1 MKAHNNISIYG
12 HRTGEWDSLFLINI
26 RRLVIITLFAMSMMP
41 EDDDM
46 GVLTTVMEE
55 EETDISK
62 LDFSHVSKHPYL
74 SKVFCWICTPPYI

>member
-1 MKAHNNISIYG
+1 
-12 HRTGEWDSLFLINI
+12 
-26 RRLVIITLFAMSMMP
+26 MSMMP

-55 EETDISK
+55 EEPDISK
-62 LDFSHVSKHPYL
+62 LDFSPVSKHPYL